1 MALSEQC
8 CSTIFD
14 DIEKIVHIPAL
25 IKPIAMSACQ
35 QIPGS
40 GKEAC
45 GTICSALAPFGIE
58 GPCHQ
63 VCDQAMESVHCE
75 NGVNGNEGNVKGF
88 TFQITLPRML
98 CNGNGA
104 IFHLQTEMGFPEDF
118 RYSLYRVAHKD

>member
-1 MALSEQC
+1 MLSKENVSSFSYNLTISGNVALSEQC

-63 VCDQAMESVHCE
+63 VCDGAMESIHCE
-75 NGVNGNEGNVKGF
+75 NGATGNEGNFKDF
-88 TFQITLPRML
+88 TFFRLHY
-98 CNGNGA
+98 
-104 IFHLQTEMGFPEDF
+104 HL
-118 RYSLYRVAHKD
+118 

>member
-1 MALSEQC
+1 MLSKENVFSFCYNLTISGNVALSEQC

-63 VCDQAMESVHCE
+63 VCDGAMESIHCE
-75 NGVNGNEGNVKGF
+75 NGDTGNEGNF
-88 TFQITLPRML
+88 
-98 CNGNGA
+98 
-104 IFHLQTEMGFPEDF
+104 
-118 RYSLYRVAHKD
+118 